1 MQNPSHIYIPDTGD
15 IVYIDL
21 NPTKG
26 HEQKGRRPILVLSP
40 KTYNEKSELVIAVP
54 ITTSKK
60 NYPFEVEI
68 QTKKINGVILT
79 DQIRSLSWIERHTSF
94 IDKASFETISKVKDL
109 LDLLI
114 LKH

>member
-1 MQNPSHIYIPDTGD
+1 MQNSSRIYIPDVGD

-26 HEQKGRRPILVLSP
+26 HEQRGGRPILVLSP
-40 KTYNEKSELVIAVP
+40 KTYNEKSELIIAVP

-60 NYPFEVEI
+60 GYPFEVEI
-68 QTKKINGVILT
+68 QTKKIKGIILA
-79 DQIRSLSWIERHTSF
+79 DQIRSLSWIERNVSF
-94 IDKASFETISKVKDL
+94 IDTASFGTISKVKEL

-114 LKH
+114 IKN